1 MNVPSVGPR
10 VTAPTEVAIMR
21 RVRHSKPASSF
32 KPADFVDIATRSA
45 VDQALSR
52 LVAKGLL
59 RRIGRGLYDLPRVHP
74 LLGPLLPTPDAIRN
88 ALEKNGL
95 KLKLQPTGAH
105 AANLLGL
112 TEQVPTRVAFLTD
125 GASRLVQVGNQTIQ
139 LRHTTPRNM
148 ATAGRISGLFIQA
161 LRYLGRMQ
169 IEERALEILRKRLT
183 MEDKAC
189 LRQDLPLAPVWIS
202 EIMRTLSEG

>member
-1 MNVPSVGPR
+1 MKTSSNASR

-32 KPADFVDIATRSA
+32 KPADFVDIASRDA

-52 LVAKGLL
+52 LVAKGML
-59 RRIGRGLYDLPRVHP
+59 RRIGRGMYDLPRVHP
-74 LLGPLLPTPDAIRN
+74 LLGPLLPTPDSIRV

-95 KLKLQPTGAH
+95 KLKLQPTGAY

-125 GASRLVQVGNQTIQ
+125 GASRLIQVGDQTIQ
-139 LRHTTPRNM
+139 LRQTTPRNM
-148 ATAGRISGLFIQA
+148 ATAGRISGLVIQA
-161 LRYLGRMQ
+161 LRHLGKAQ
-169 IEERALEILRKRLT
+169 IDGRALEILRKRLT
-183 MEDKAC
+183 IEDKAC
-189 LRQDLPLAPVWIS
+189 LRQDLPLAPIWIS
-202 EIMRTLSEG
+202 EIMRTLSED